1 MYRLNTIP
9 INIPGA
15 FQHWLADSKI
25 YMEKQKSIIIKPFEK
40 KKQIKGFT
48 LPSFKTFK
56 AIIINTVWYWH
67 KSRHRDQWN
76 WIQPRKRP
84 VPIFPIIF
92 FNKSAKD
99 IQWRKHSLFKKR
111 KLDLKLVSRTK
122 INSKWIIESV

>member
-92 FNKSAKD
+92 LTKALRTFNGENIVFSKKENLILNLYHVQKL
-99 IQWRKHSLFKKR
+99 IQNGS
-111 KLDLKLVSRTK
+111 
-122 INSKWIIESV
+122 